1 LQALVGEKTSELD
14 RQQAYAGEL
23 EDKLKKLLAD
33 FGLFRTKAQQMLG
46 TKDEE
51 ISKLKGRRNQSSP
64 REPEPKRDDT
74 VNPSKVLGPITQKL
88 NTDYIKNVFIKY
100 LEY

>member
-1 LQALVGEKTSELD
+1 MQALISEKNSELD
-14 RQQAYAGEL
+14 RQQAYSGEL

-33 FGLFRTKAQQMLG
+33 FGLFRTKAQQMLA

-64 REPEPKRDDT
+64 RESEPKREDPI
-74 VNPSKVLGPITQKL
+74 NPSKLLGPITQKL

>member
-1 LQALVGEKTSELD
+1 MQALVGEKTSELD

-33 FGLFRTKAQQMLG
+33 FGLFRTKAQQMLA

-64 REPEPKRDDT
+64 RELEPKRDDT
-74 VNPSKVLGPITQKL
+74 VKVLGPITQKL

>member
-1 LQALVGEKTSELD
+1 LQALLGEKTSELD
-14 RQQAYAGEL
+14 RQQAYSGEL

-33 FGLFRTKAQQMLG
+33 FGLFRTKAQQMLA

-64 REPEPKRDDT
+64 RESEPKRDDT
-74 VNPSKVLGPITQKL
+74 SKVLGPITQKL

>member
-1 LQALVGEKTSELD
+1 LQALISEKNSELD
-14 RQQAYAGEL
+14 RQQAYSGEL

-33 FGLFRTKAQQMLG
+33 FGLFRTKAQQMLA

-64 REPEPKRDDT
+64 RESEPKREDPI
-74 VNPSKVLGPITQKL
+74 NPGKVLGPITQKL

>member
-1 LQALVGEKTSELD
+1 MSEKNSELD
-14 RQQAYAGEL
+14 RQQAYSGEL

-33 FGLFRTKAQQMLG
+33 FGLFRTKAQQMLA

-64 REPEPKRDDT
+64 RELEPKREET
-74 VNPSKVLGPITQKL
+74 GPGINTSKLLGPITQKL

>member
-1 LQALVGEKTSELD
+1 MRELWVAGEGENGERHWSQLEQELGRRELD

-33 FGLFRTKAQQMLG
+33 FGLFRTKAQQMLA

-64 REPEPKRDDT
+64 RESEP
-74 VNPSKVLGPITQKL
+74 
-88 NTDYIKNVFIKY
+88 
-100 LEY
+100 

>member
-1 LQALVGEKTSELD
+1 M
-14 RQQAYAGEL
+14 
-23 EDKLKKLLAD
+23 LA
-33 FGLFRTKAQQMLG
+33 

-64 REPEPKRDDT
+64 RELEPKREET
-74 VNPSKVLGPITQKL
+74 GPGINPNKLLGPITQKL

>member
-1 LQALVGEKTSELD
+1 M
-14 RQQAYAGEL
+14 
-23 EDKLKKLLAD
+23 LA
-33 FGLFRTKAQQMLG
+33 

-64 REPEPKRDDT
+64 RESESKREDPI
-74 VNPSKVLGPITQKL
+74 NPSKLLGPITQKL

>member
-1 LQALVGEKTSELD
+1 MQALVGEKNSELD
-14 RQQAYAGEL
+14 RQQAYSGEL

-33 FGLFRTKAQQMLG
+33 FGLFRTKAQQMLA

-51 ISKLKGRRNQSSP
+51 IGKLKGRRNQSSP
-64 REPEPKRDDT
+64 RELEPKRDDT
-74 VNPSKVLGPITQKL
+74 VKVLGPITQKL

>member
-1 LQALVGEKTSELD
+1 MSEKNSELD
-14 RQQAYAGEL
+14 RQQAYSGEL
-23 EDKLKKLLAD
+23 EEKLKKLLAD
-33 FGLFRTKAQQMLG
+33 FGLFRTKAQQMLA

-64 REPEPKRDDT
+64 RESEPKREET
-74 VNPSKVLGPITQKL
+74 GLGINTSKLLGPITQKL